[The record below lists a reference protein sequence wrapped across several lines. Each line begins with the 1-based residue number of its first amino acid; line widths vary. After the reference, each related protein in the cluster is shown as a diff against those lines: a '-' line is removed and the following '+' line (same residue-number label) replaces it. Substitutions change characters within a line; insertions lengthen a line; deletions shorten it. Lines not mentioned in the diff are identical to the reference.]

1 LFCKIAKRT
10 NNMMRLLTSTSC
22 LVGLLAVA
30 VQAFVPQRPPAFHR
44 VVEPSSL
51 SQNSPRVPAATCS
64 PSSSSSSALAMGI
77 VEDFV
82 TSTDQKSRQA
92 TNEKYLAEL
101 QKRVDKINALEA
113 TIEELDDE
121 QLQAKTQEFKQR
133 LAAAEGG
140 EDVNG
145 PLLEEAFAVVREA
158 AW

>member
-1 LFCKIAKRT
+1 
-10 NNMMRLLTSTSC
+10 
-22 LVGLLAVA
+22 
-30 VQAFVPQRPPAFHR
+30 
-44 VVEPSSL
+44 
-51 SQNSPRVPAATCS
+51 
-64 PSSSSSSALAMGI
+64 MGI